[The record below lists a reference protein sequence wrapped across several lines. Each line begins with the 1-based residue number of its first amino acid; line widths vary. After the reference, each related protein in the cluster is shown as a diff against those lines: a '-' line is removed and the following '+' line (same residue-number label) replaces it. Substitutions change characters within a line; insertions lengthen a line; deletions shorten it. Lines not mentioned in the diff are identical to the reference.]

1 MRVAI
6 HAYDQTYGGLY
17 GIEDYGVITVDSIKE
32 AEEYGREMS
41 YDVINSYSDIYE
53 SFEESAEEEGLERDS
68 DEWCDYVDEC
78 VQEDIAYNIYLITK
92 ETNKNNEELT
102 LEFYNNQEEFI
113 KTYCKEA
120 E

>member
-6 HAYDQTYGGLY
+6 HAYDQTYGGLH
-17 GIEDYGVITVDSIKE
+17 GIEDYGVITVDSIEE
-32 AEEYGREMS
+32 AEEYGSEMS

-53 SFEESAEEEGLERDS
+53 EFEDSAESDGIERDS
-68 DEWCDYVDEC
+68 EEWNDYIDEC

-92 ETNKNNEELT
+92 ETDKSNEELA
-102 LEFYNNQEEFI
+102 LEFYNDKEEFI